1 MATAETTNDD
11 EAFVTNFLKPWN
23 AHDVDGAMAL
33 MTDDCVWEITRG
45 AEPHGTRFEGARSV
59 RAAIAGAFTA
69 MPDIRYEVVHSSFG
83 PGLVVL
89 ELLVTGTLAD
99 GGPAKFYAC
108 DVMTVRDG
116 KVAAKRSYR
125 KVAG

>member
-1 MATAETTNDD
+1 MSQ
-11 EAFVTNFLKPWN
+11 VVRPSGSLW
-23 AHDVDGAMAL
+23 H
-33 MTDDCVWEITRG
+33 
-45 AEPHGTRFEGARSV
+45 SV
-59 RAAIAGAFTA
+59 RGLPDFWRLLELRVASQFGDGLFQAGLAGGLLFNPERAADPWAIAGAFAA

-99 GGPAKFYAC
+99 GGPARFHAC